1 MLWVFKFSF
10 VIIGERIFLRGV
22 LNRDMIL
29 ECDRFFMNNNLFC
42 DLRIVIMGFYIVIC
56 II

>member
-10 VIIGERIFLRGV
+10 VIIGEGIFLRGV